1 MPAATSVDLPPR
13 VPSYRAASLPPP
25 VLGSPGAQWPQQ
37 WPPGIN
43 VGMGLMP
50 PAAHAAPF
58 LLSTRAGGPRA
69 NTPLD
74 ARDTLV
80 RALSDPTALLRP
92 PGS

>member
-1 MPAATSVDLPPR
+1 MDFCAKNKG
-13 VPSYRAASLPPP
+13 
-25 VLGSPGAQWPQQ
+25 VLGSSGAQWPQQ

-43 VGMGLMP
+43 VGMGLVP
-50 PAAHAAPF
+50 SAAYAAPF

-80 RALSDPTALLRP
+80 RALSDPTALLQP
-92 PGS
+92 AGSCVSTRVTCREIC